1 MLEIFTQKAKQL
13 AGTYILCGMDM
24 CANLYNIV
32 QRDIRAQQEQPNRD
46 YVRAKQQRQPTSWP
60 VGTYIVQGICDT
72 YYVFSLGHSVLE
84 QL

>member
-32 QRDIRAQQEQPNRD
+32 QRDIRAKQEQPNRD
-46 YVRAKQQRQPTSWP
+46 YIRANQLAS
-60 VGTYIVQGICDT
+60 
-72 YYVFSLGHSVLE
+72 GHIFCPRDM
-84 QL
+84 